1 MQEEDSL
8 RRQVV
13 RLVNGLE
20 ERVHRIAERA
30 AELCGGEEGSSGG
43 GGSSS
48 SSEGSRGNSGEW
60 AAMVAAG
67 KLALL
72 TAESHRLKF
81 ILADARQVLSRHR
94 LG

>member
-43 GGSSS
+43 VGSS
-48 SSEGSRGNSGEW
+48 SGEW

-81 ILADARQVLSRHR
+81 ILADARQVLSRQR